1 MQLSLDKVLLLTY
14 RSGFI
19 NLLGKPNVG
28 KSTMMNV
35 LVGERLSII
44 TPKAQTT
51 RHRIFGIL
59 NCDDFQVVF
68 SDLPGIIE
76 NPGYKMQESMM
87 QFVRSAL
94 EDADAFLY
102 VVEAGDHPEKQ
113 PEIYSIIKKM
123 DVPVLLLINKS
134 DKLSQEKSEEWTA
147 IYRADFPE
155 ATILPVSALHKI
167 NIDKVMSWI
176 LEHLP
181 EGPAY
186 FDKDAITDKPER
198 FFVAEIIR
206 EKIFLN
212 YSQEI
217 PYSCEVVV
225 ESFKEEE
232 DIIRIRTLIYV
243 ERESQK
249 IILIGKQGAML
260 NKVGMQARADMEA
273 FFGKK
278 IYLETFV
285 KVLPDWRNNE
295 RALRS
300 LGYRE

>member
-1 MQLSLDKVLLLTY
+1 MTH

-28 KSTMMNV
+28 KSTLMNA

-59 NCDDFQVVF
+59 NSDDFQLVF

-76 NPGYKMQESMM
+76 KPGYKMQESMM
-87 QFVRSAL
+87 QFVRTAL

-102 VVEAGDHPEKQ
+102 VVEAGDQPEKQ

-123 DVPVLLLINKS
+123 EVPVLLLINKS
-134 DKLSQEKSEEWTA
+134 DKLSQEKLDEWTTA
-147 IYRADFPE
+147 YQTDFPA
-155 ATILPVSALHKI
+155 ATVLPVSALQKI
-167 NIDKVMSWI
+167 NIDKVMEWI
-176 LEHLP
+176 LERLP

-186 FDKDAITDKPER
+186 YDKDAITDKPER
-198 FFVAEIIR
+198 FFVSEIIR

-260 NKVGMQARADMEA
+260 KKVGMQARVDMEA

-285 KVLPDWRNNE
+285 KVLTDWRNNE